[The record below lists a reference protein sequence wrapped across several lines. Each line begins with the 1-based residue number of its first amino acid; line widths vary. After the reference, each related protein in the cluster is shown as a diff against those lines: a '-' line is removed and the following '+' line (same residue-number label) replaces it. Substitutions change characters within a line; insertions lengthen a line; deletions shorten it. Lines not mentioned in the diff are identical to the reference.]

1 MLLIKNQQKKIRV
14 SEPRIR
20 ETVKTILEGLESPDC
35 EISILL
41 IDDEQIEEINR
52 NYFGRNRPTNVISFP
67 MAEGKFNDIN
77 PYILGDVV
85 ISAETAEKQAMES
98 QCTLEDMMDFLLIHG
113 ILHLFGYDHEGSDL
127 RAQLMERKEEELLH
141 KLNVSKGV

>member
-1 MLLIKNQQKKIRV
+1 
-14 SEPRIR
+14 
-20 ETVKTILEGLESPDC
+20 LESPDC

-141 KLNVSKGV
+141 KLNISKGV